1 MPFERTGEMNVPDL
15 HERAVDE
22 FGGRVQ
28 QVEAGRWHDATPNP
42 EWDVWALVTH
52 LVGENRWTPPLFAGS
67 RIEDLGDRFEGD
79 LLGED
84 PKGAWADSARG
95 AIRAVH
101 EDGAMDRTVHLSFGD
116 VPGKEY
122 ALQLFADHL
131 IHAWDLAKAIGADD
145 RLDPELVAAC
155 TEWFEDREDDYRAAG
170 AIGSR
175 AEVAPDAGPQAVLL
189 AMFGRKA

>member
-1 MPFERTGEMNVPDL
+1 MNVPDL
-15 HERAVDE
+15 HERAVDA
-22 FGGRVQ
+22 FGSRVR
-28 QVEAGRWHDATPNP
+28 QVKSGMWHDATPNP
-42 EWDVWALVTH
+42 EWDVRTLVNH

-67 RIEDLGDRFEGD
+67 RIEALGDRFEGD

-84 PKGAWADSARG
+84 PMGAWTDSSTE

-116 VPGKEY
+116 VPGEEY

-131 IHAWDLAKAIGADD
+131 IHSWDLARAIGADD

-155 TEWFEDREDDYRAAG
+155 MEWFEDREDAYRAGG
-170 AIGSR
+170 AIGPR